1 MPKSAPEYFSQQL
14 LKWYSSNQRSLPWR
28 ETDNPYFI
36 WLSEILLQQTRVK
49 QGLPYYLKFV
59 NAFPDIQSLAAA
71 DEQTILRLWQGL
83 GYYSRARNLHAT
95 AKSIV
100 DRHNSKVPDNYEAL
114 LKLKGI
120 GKYTAAAIASFAFK
134 EKVAVLDGNVYR
146 VLSRVFG
153 IDKDI
158 LSTEGT
164 KEFRERATA
173 LLPAKNSHI
182 YNQAVME
189 FGALHCTPS
198 SPDCGSC
205 PLDNIC
211 FAKKNELQS
220 SLPVKIKK
228 LQKRD
233 RYFNYLVFRHG
244 KKLFLQKRIE
254 KDIWNGL
261 FEFHL
266 REQKQIQFIDEILKT
281 DPVLKKLKRAVLE
294 KESPVYKHI
303 LTHQNIFAKFWV
315 FNISSLQDADKS
327 FSGTTLIAYSRK
339 QIMNLPKPVLINNYL
354 EKYFFSNIE
363 L

>member
-1 MPKSAPEYFSQQL
+1 MPKSDSEYFSQQL
-14 LKWYSSNQRSLPWR
+14 LQWYSSNQRSLPWR
-28 ETDNPYFI
+28 ETNDPYHI
-36 WLSEILLQQTRVK
+36 WLSEILLQQTRVN
-49 QGLPYYLKFV
+49 QGLPYYIKFV
-59 NAFPDIQSLAAA
+59 NAFPNIKALAAA

-95 AKSIV
+95 AKAIV
-100 DRHNSKVPDNYEAL
+100 ETYKAEMPDNYDAL

-158 LSTEGT
+158 LSTKGT
-164 KEFRERATA
+164 KEFRETATA
-173 LLPAKNSHI
+173 LLPAKNSHV
-182 YNQAVME
+182 YNQAIME

-198 SPDCGSC
+198 SPACQSC
-205 PLDNIC
+205 PLDDIC
-211 FAKKNELQS
+211 FAKKYERQS

-228 LQKRD
+228 INKRE
-233 RYFNYLVFRHG
+233 RYFNYLIFRQG
-244 KKLFLQKRIE
+244 KKLFLQKRMG

-266 REQKQIQFIDEILKT
+266 MEQKQIESIDKILQL
-281 DPVLKKLKRAVLE
+281 DPISKKLRKAILE

-303 LTHQNIFAKFWV
+303 LTHQTIFAKFWM
-315 FNISSLQDADKS
+315 FDISSLQQTDKS
-327 FSGTTLIAYSRK
+327 FSGTTLTAYSRK
-339 QIMNLPKPVLINNYL
+339 QIMDLPKPVLINNFL
-354 EKYFFSNIE
+354 LKHFF
-363 L
+363 

>member
-1 MPKSAPEYFSQQL
+1 MSKSFQEYFSQQL
-14 LKWYSSNQRSLPWR
+14 RKWYSFNQRSLPWR
-28 ETDNPYFI
+28 ETNDPYHI
-36 WLSEILLQQTRVK
+36 WLSEILLQQTRVN

-59 NAFPDIQSLAAA
+59 NEFPDIRALASA
-71 DEQTILRLWQGL
+71 DEQTVLRLWQGL

-95 AKSIV
+95 ARAIV
-100 DRHNSKVPDNYEAL
+100 ENHEAKIPGSYDAL

-158 LSTEGT
+158 LSTSGT
-164 KEFRERATA
+164 KEFRAKATA
-173 LLPAKNSHI
+173 LLPVKDSHI

-198 SPDCGSC
+198 SPACEGC
-205 PLDNIC
+205 PLDSIC
-211 FAKKNELQS
+211 FAKKHGLQS
-220 SLPVKIKK
+220 SLPVKIRKLKK
-228 LQKRD
+228 KERF
-233 RYFNYLVFRHG
+233 FNYLVFRKG
-244 KKLFLQKRIE
+244 KKIFLKKRVE

-266 REQKQIQFIDEILKT
+266 VEQKQIQSIDKILQL
-281 DPVLKKLKRAVLE
+281 DPILKKLRKAVFE

-303 LTHQNIFAKFWV
+303 LTHQTIFAKFWLLD
-315 FNISSLQDADKS
+315 ISSLHQAEKI
-327 FSGTTLIAYSRK
+327 FSGTPLKAFSK
-339 QIMNLPKPVLINNYL
+339 KEIMDLPKPVLINNYL
-354 EKYFFSNIE
+354 QEHFF
-363 L
+363 